1 MAGGFPLLPCLI
13 TSFGMPIEIREL
25 VIKVTVQDKAAGP
38 AATPATP
45 PPAELRQWQQELA
58 RTCVQQV
65 LAELQRQR
73 ER

>member
-1 MAGGFPLLPCLI
+1 
-13 TSFGMPIEIREL
+13 MPIEIREL
-25 VIKVTVQDKAAGP
+25 VIKITVQDKVAGQVAAP
-38 AATPATP
+38 AAL

>member
-1 MAGGFPLLPCLI
+1 
-13 TSFGMPIEIREL
+13 MPIEIREL
-25 VIKVTVQDKAAGP
+25 VIKVTVHDNGPGRAAAP
-38 AATPATP
+38 AAPPA
-45 PPAELRQWQQELA
+45 AELRQWQQELA